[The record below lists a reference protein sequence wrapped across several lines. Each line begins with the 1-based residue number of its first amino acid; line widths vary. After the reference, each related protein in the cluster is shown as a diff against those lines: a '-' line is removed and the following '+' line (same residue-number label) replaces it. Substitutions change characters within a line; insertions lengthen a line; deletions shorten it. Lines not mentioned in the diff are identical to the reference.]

1 MIQRTFPAIRAGHQ
15 PPLRPRR
22 RALLALCAMWLACW
36 AVSTPASG
44 LLSDSAEQL
53 PLTDSLAQALLT
65 PVELPG
71 GQVLAEQDLA
81 PLLASLQMAPAQ
93 QIPPDASERVRSL
106 LSHAL
111 AMLGTPYRWGGATPT
126 GGFDCSGLVNYVFR
140 TALGIELPRV
150 SRDMALGGEP
160 VERSAL
166 TAGDLVFFSRRG
178 RTVSHV
184 GIYLGNGHF
193 VHAPRTGRDVTISRL
208 NTGYWHQRFLRARRV
223 PDLHQ

>member
-1 MIQRTFPAIRAGHQ
+1 MIRQTFPVIRAVHLQ
-15 PPLRPRR
+15 PLCRLR
-22 RALLALCAMWLACW
+22 RAFVTLCAVWLACW

-44 LLSDSAEQL
+44 LRSDSAEQL
-53 PLTDSLAQALLT
+53 PLTDSLTQALL

-81 PLLASLQMAPAQ
+81 LLLASLQMPPT
-93 QIPPDASERVRSL
+93 QIPPDASERVRSV

-111 AMLGTPYRWGGATPT
+111 AMLGTPYRWGGTTPT

-150 SRDMALGGEP
+150 SRDMARGGEP

-166 TAGDLVFFSRRG
+166 TAGDLVFFSRKG

-184 GIYLGNGHF
+184 GIYLGDGRF

>member
-1 MIQRTFPAIRAGHQ
+1 MIQWTFPAIPAGHSH
-15 PPLRPRR
+15 PLRALC
-22 RALLALCAMWLACW
+22 RALLALCTTWLACW
-36 AVSTPASG
+36 AVSTSASG
-44 LLSDSAEQL
+44 LRSDSAEQL
-53 PLTDSLAQALLT
+53 PLTDSLTQALLT

-71 GQVLAEQDLA
+71 GQILAEQDLA
-81 PLLASLQMAPAQ
+81 PLLASLQMAPT
-93 QIPPDASERVRSL
+93 QIPPEASERVRTV

-111 AMLGTPYRWGGATPT
+111 AMLGTPYRWGGTTPT